1 MSTDILELMK
11 NKDNFKENKS
21 QFYLIYMNDF
31 YNITEG
37 LNLNISKKKLEEMIT
52 DVKYLDFIYYY
63 IKVRVFYLYYTNN
76 EKEFDDFI

>member
-11 NKDNFKENKS
+11 NKNKFKENMY
-21 QFYLIYMNDF
+21 QFNLIYMNDF
-31 YNITEG
+31 NSIANN
-37 LNLNISKKKLEEMIT
+37 LNLNIPKKKLEEMIT

>member
-11 NKDNFKENKS
+11 NKDNFKENKY

-37 LNLNISKKKLEEMIT
+37 LNLNIPKKKLEEMIT

-63 IKVRVFYLYYTNN
+63 IKARIFYL
-76 EKEFDDFI
+76 FIILIIK